1 MDKLVFT
8 ALNTLSSQ
16 RFERQSITNELAN
29 LSTVGFKKS
38 YELALETIKVSG
50 GGFDSRF
57 LTRVVEVDIIN
68 MKPGTP
74 MATGR
79 ALDVM
84 MNDATVLGV
93 QAEDGSLAFTRR
105 GDLRINDAGLVE
117 TGAGD
122 LVLEAG
128 GGPLSV
134 PPGSMVSFGPD
145 GAVYATDPLAPEAAP
160 VTVGQLYLRDGS
172 EARLVRRS
180 DGLFTPF
187 EEDSAGNGDIPIGDG
202 MLSVT
207 SGALE
212 GSNASAMD
220 AMVRMIDLSRSFET
234 NVRIMRETRDLD
246 QQGASMMRLA

>member
-8 ALNTLSSQ
+8 ALNTLSAQ

-38 YELALETIKVSG
+38 YETALETLKVSG

-57 LTRVVEVDIIN
+57 LTRIVEVDIIN

-117 TGAGD
+117 NGAGD

-128 GGPLSV
+128 GGPRPFPRAAWCPSGLTDQFT
-134 PPGSMVSFGPD
+134 PPIPWRRRRLLFPWVSFIFAI
-145 GAVYATDPLAPEAAP
+145 AVKRAWSGVAMGCSRPSRRIAS
-160 VTVGQLYLRDGS
+160 VTVISLSGTACFPLPPALS
-172 EARLVRRS
+172 KAR
-180 DGLFTPF
+180 
-187 EEDSAGNGDIPIGDG
+187 
-202 MLSVT
+202 
-207 SGALE
+207 
-212 GSNASAMD
+212 
-220 AMVRMIDLSRSFET
+220 
-234 NVRIMRETRDLD
+234 
-246 QQGASMMRLA
+246 MRLRWTPWSG

>member
-8 ALNTLSSQ
+8 ALNTLSAQ

-38 YELALETIKVSG
+38 YETALETLKVSG

-57 LTRVVEVDIIN
+57 LTRIVEVDIIN

-79 ALDVM
+79 SLDLM
-84 MNDATVLGV
+84 MNEATVLGV
-93 QAEDGSLAFTRR
+93 QAEDGALAFTRR

-117 TGAGD
+117 TGGGE

-128 GGPLSV
+128 GAPLSV
-134 PPGSMVSFGPD
+134 PPGSKVTFGAD
-145 GAVYATDPLAPEAAP
+145 GVVYASDPLAPEAEP
-160 VTVGQLYLRDGS
+160 VQIGQLYLRDS
-172 EARLVRRS
+172 STARMVRRS

-187 EEDSAGNGDIPIGDG
+187 EEDSVGEGDLPQGQG
-202 MLSVT
+202 VVSVT
-207 SGALE
+207 AGALE

-220 AMVRMIDLSRSFET
+220 AMVRLIDLSRSFET

>member
-8 ALNTLSSQ
+8 ALSTLSAQ

-38 YELALETIKVSG
+38 YETALETLKVSG

-57 LTRVVEVDIIN
+57 LTRIVEVDIIN
-68 MKPGTP
+68 MTPGTP
-74 MATGR
+74 IATGR
-79 ALDVM
+79 SLDLM
-84 MNDATVLGV
+84 MNDTSVLGV
-93 QAEDGSLAFTRR
+93 QAEDGTLAFTRR
-105 GDLRINDAGLVE
+105 GDLRINEAGLVE
-117 TGAGD
+117 TGSGE

-128 GGPLSV
+128 GAPLSV
-134 PPGSMVSFGPD
+134 PPGSEITFGAD
-145 GAVYATDPLAPEAAP
+145 GVVYAADPLLPETDPIQI
-160 VTVGQLYLRDGS
+160 GQLYLRDSSG
-172 EARLVRRS
+172 ARLVRRS

-187 EEDSAGNGDIPIGDG
+187 VEDSVGQGDLPQGTG
-202 MLSVT
+202 AVSVT

-212 GSNASAMD
+212 GSNASAMV

>member
-38 YELALETIKVSG
+38 YETALDTVKVAGS
-50 GGFDSRF
+50 GFDSRF
-57 LTRVVEVDIIN
+57 LTRIVEADIIN
-68 MKPGTP
+68 MTPGAP

-79 ALDVM
+79 SLDVM
-84 MNDATVLGV
+84 LNGSAVLGV
-93 QAEDGSLAFTRR
+93 QATDGTLAFTRR
-105 GDLRINDAGLVE
+105 GDLRITEGGLIENGSGNVIL
-117 TGAGD
+117 GA
-122 LVLEAG
+122 E

-134 PPGSMVSFGPD
+134 PAGSRVTFGPD
-145 GAVYATDPLAPEAAP
+145 GTVYAEDPQFPEAGP
-160 VTVGQLYLRDGS
+160 TEIGQLYLRDS
-172 EARLVRRS
+172 NEARLVRRS

-187 EEDSAGNGDIPIGDG
+187 QEDSVGEGDIPQGDG
-202 MLSVT
+202 RLSIT

-234 NVRIMRETRDLD
+234 NVRIVRETKDID